1 MKGGRRGRGAAD
13 DDRGGLLCE
22 WEVEEKG
29 NYRNIRREG
38 EAELLTEEGR
48 PHLTVT
54 VVSCV
59 FCVVFTLLFMLTACS
74 VCREEAFHKDANL
87 LSHIALTPSQD
98 HSS

>member
-54 VVSCV
+54 VVMCFLCRV
-59 FCVVFTLLFMLTACS
+59 HVV
-74 VCREEAFHKDANL
+74 VHANSL
-87 LSHIALTPSQD
+87 
-98 HSS
+98 